1 MQLPLMSMKNR
12 SASTRFKPQLNHTLA
27 GREPSL
33 VPIKQ
38 QLRVAEGAT
47 APEPLRPKDRRETH
61 TLERMCLHITD
72 GESDFFAKLSG
83 SQTAGAVQ
91 RF

>member
-1 MQLPLMSMKNR
+1 ML
-12 SASTRFKPQLNHTLA
+12 TLA
-27 GREPSL
+27 AL
-33 VPIKQ
+33 VSGEWDARPV
-38 QLRVAEGAT
+38 RCHTEGAT

-72 GESDFFAKLSG
+72 GESDLLAKLSG
-83 SQTAGAVQ
+83 SQTAGAVH

>member
-1 MQLPLMSMKNR
+1 MKKQN
-12 SASTRFKPQLNHTLA
+12 ASTRFKTQLNHTLA
-27 GREPSL
+27 GREPLSGANKRQ
-33 VPIKQ
+33 VG
-38 QLRVAEGAT
+38 VAEGAT

-72 GESDFFAKLSG
+72 GESEFFAKLSG